1 MRCIIVLLA
10 VCTVALGY
18 GYWDL
23 FGEGGRVSGLSP
35 VSAALAGATIP
46 VGGSA
51 LSIFTNP
58 SALAGAHG
66 SSVSLSGWGTGWREE
81 IYYHY
86 TCVEPY
92 RFNVGS
98 MSPRGSAAI
107 ALPLGGGI
115 TAGAGV
121 ANVAQY
127 EMKATAQVYYEVAE
141 NHRELWKTLVADG
154 TGDLNEALLSIAGYT
169 GPVRLGLSA
178 GYRFGSGQSVIYSNR
193 VNYGSQFDSTYY
205 DSWESASFAVRAGA
219 STDLGITRLYSTFAS
234 GDDRYQSYIG
244 VGAAASFPFLKDGFL
259 GTEAGLMD
267 GSHLRVSAYTRL
279 PWIFPGAN
287 GYMGISGYR
296 PEGAMKMGIGLSGGV
311 DYTFGN
317 NRVSGVY
324 QWSSRYREGNIVPV
338 DYINWL
344 YDSGEAFMV
353 GYERMF

>member
-98 MSPRGSAAI
+98 MSPQGLRRHCPSPWAEVSLQVQGWRM
-107 ALPLGGGI
+107 LP
-115 TAGAGV
+115 
-121 ANVAQY
+121 
-127 EMKATAQVYYEVAE
+127 
-141 NHRELWKTLVADG
+141 
-154 TGDLNEALLSIAGYT
+154 
-169 GPVRLGLSA
+169 
-178 GYRFGSGQSVIYSNR
+178 
-193 VNYGSQFDSTYY
+193 ST
-205 DSWESASFAVRAGA
+205 R
-219 STDLGITRLYSTFAS
+219 
-234 GDDRYQSYIG
+234 
-244 VGAAASFPFLKDGFL
+244 
-259 GTEAGLMD
+259 
-267 GSHLRVSAYTRL
+267 
-279 PWIFPGAN
+279 
-287 GYMGISGYR
+287 
-296 PEGAMKMGIGLSGGV
+296 
-311 DYTFGN
+311 
-317 NRVSGVY
+317 
-324 QWSSRYREGNIVPV
+324 
-338 DYINWL
+338 
-344 YDSGEAFMV
+344 
-353 GYERMF
+353 